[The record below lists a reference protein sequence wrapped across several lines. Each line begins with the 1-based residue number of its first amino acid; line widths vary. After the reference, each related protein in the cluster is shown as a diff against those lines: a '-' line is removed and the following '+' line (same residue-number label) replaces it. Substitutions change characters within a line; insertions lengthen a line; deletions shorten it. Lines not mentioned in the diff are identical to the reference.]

1 MDLSQSHIEYLA
13 SRGITDPLVIES
25 RGYRTI
31 TDRDQLLGL
40 GFSAKQ
46 SAHAPGLLLPV
57 FNSTGQD
64 QGYEYRADSPRLSG
78 KSGKAVKF
86 DRPFGQVPCLNVHP
100 QMSQALRQGGPF
112 TPLVIVE
119 GVTRADAL
127 AQRGVPSASI
137 MGIYGWK
144 GDTGNGPQVLSELH
158 ELPIKGREVWIFPDG
173 DALTNPGVNAGTR
186 ALADAFKRRGA
197 RSVSIGVVPDALGL
211 DDWLGLGHD
220 ITELQDL
227 LRNSSDLPV
236 VKAPRSGA
244 MDIAARDQLPET
256 TDRAL
261 AVDWLASGAH
271 VAYMPYLD
279 SWAAFHGGRW
289 QQDSSA
295 VAKVSLSSYMSQVAK
310 RYEDGAKG
318 TDEMKAAK
326 ETTKVLE
333 SNRKLNDVLASA
345 EALADSHAVDTDFD
359 QDPWLFNCANGTL
372 NLRTGQLHDHS
383 PSDKLRGISPAT
395 WAPGAKAPNWDR
407 FLGEV
412 LPDPEVRSYLQ
423 VILGLSLVGKPILHI
438 LPVFVGSGR
447 NGKGTLIHALTHV
460 MGTDYSG
467 PVDKSLLI
475 SSKFESHPTKLMAL
489 KGKRFVMASE
499 TEQGDRF
506 ASATLKALTGGDAI
520 TARGMRENQQSFM
533 PSHSMVL
540 MTNSLPEV
548 DALDK
553 AIWDRLKLIR
563 FGADFSGREDHTLG
577 DRLASESSGI
587 LAWLVAGVRR
597 YVTEGMPQEPL
608 GVVMETGG
616 WRMDENSFLQFANE
630 RLVKDP
636 KGTVA
641 SADLIDAYT
650 RWCASAD
657 VDPLRARALG
667 AAIKAWGGQ
676 ERRTAK
682 QRQWLGIRFQGGS
695 DTPYPYQ
702 GFTTLVASTPPSDG
716 TNPPD
721 DASSAGSGG
730 NPSHPLTCENDPNLS
745 VNDMHDTF
753 FKGIDPSDTS
763 AAHTT
768 TVSVEQMGIEKS
780 VIPSLSSP
788 QPPDLGKRDD
798 MSGPGSDIVT
808 DPCDGF
814 PYLD

>member
-1 MDLSQSHIEYLA
+1 MDLSQSHIEYLT
-13 SRGITDPLVIES
+13 SRGVADAHLIEA

-31 TDRDQLLGL
+31 TASEQLQEL

-46 SAHAPGLLLPV
+46 ATHVPGLLLPV
-57 FNSTGQD
+57 FNSTGEA
-64 QGYEYRADSPRLSG
+64 QGYEYRADTPRLSG
-78 KSGKAVKF
+78 KSGKPVKF
-86 DRPFGQVPCLNVHP
+86 DRPYGQIPCLNVHP
-100 QMSQALRQGGPF
+100 QMASPLRTGGPF

-127 AQRGVPSASI
+127 AERGVPSASI

-144 GDTGNGPQVLSELH
+144 GDTGSGPQVLSELH
-158 ELPIKGREVWIFPDG
+158 ELPIKGREIWIFPDG

-197 RSVSIGVVPDALGL
+197 RAVAIGVVPDGLGL

-227 LRNSSDLPV
+227 LRLASDLPV
-236 VKAPRSGA
+236 VKRPRSGA
-244 MDIAARDQLPET
+244 SDIASRDELPET

-295 VAKVSLSSYMSQVAK
+295 VAKVSLSAYMADVAK
-310 RYEDGAKG
+310 KYEDGAKG
-318 TDEMKAAK
+318 TDEVKAAK
-326 ETTKVLE
+326 DTTRMLE
-333 SNRKLNDVLASA
+333 SNRKLTDVLASA

-359 QDPWLFNCANGTL
+359 RDPWLFNCANGTL
-372 NLRTGQLHDHS
+372 NLKTGKIHDHD
-383 PSDKLRGISPAT
+383 PADKLRGISPTSWDPNAKSPT
-395 WAPGAKAPNWDR
+395 WDQ
-407 FLGEV
+407 FLSEV
-412 LPDPEVRSYLQ
+412 LPDPEVREYLQ
-423 VILGLSLVGKPILHI
+423 VILGLALVGRPILHI

-447 NGKGTLIHALTHV
+447 NGKGTLIHALTHTL
-460 MGTDYSG
+460 GTDYSG

-475 SSKFESHPTKLMAL
+475 STKFESHPTKLMAL

-553 AIWDRLKLIR
+553 AMWARLKLFT
-563 FGADFSGREDHTLG
+563 FGADFEGREDTTLG
-577 DRLASESSGI
+577 DRLASESSGV
-587 LAWLVAGVRR
+587 LRWLVAGVQR
-597 YVTEGMPQEPL
+597 YVTEGLPQEPL
-608 GVVMETGG
+608 GVVMATGD

-630 RLVKDP
+630 RLVRDP
-636 KGTVA
+636 KGLVP
-641 SADLIDAYT
+641 SGDLIDAYT
-650 RWCASAD
+650 RWCTAND
-657 VDPLRARALG
+657 VEPLRARALG
-667 AAIKAWGGQ
+667 SAIKAYGGQ
-676 ERRTAK
+676 DRRTAK
-682 QRQWLGIRFQGGS
+682 ARMWVGLRF
-695 DTPYPYQ
+695 
-702 GFTTLVASTPPSDG
+702 SDG
-716 TNPPD
+716 SQGPD
-721 DASSAGSGG
+721 DTFSDGSGG
-730 NPSHPLTCENDPNLS
+730 NVSQGLTCENSSNLS
-745 VNDMHDTF
+745 VDDGMTD
-753 FKGIDPSDTS
+753 KYGTS
-763 AAHTT
+763 AYLKNLPGTG
-768 TVSVEQMGIEKS
+768 TVIKEPGTPEKS
-780 VIPSLSSP
+780 VIASRSVIRPSDQARCDATSSTEP
-788 QPPDLGKRDD
+788 VTPRHPDPSHLGGDD
-798 MSGPGSDIVT
+798 SV
-808 DPCDGF
+808 

>member
-13 SRGITDPLVIES
+13 SRGVADAPMITT

-31 TDRDQLLGL
+31 TDSDQLQEL

-46 SAHAPGLLLPV
+46 SQHVPGLLLPV
-57 FNSTGQD
+57 FNSTGES
-64 QGYEYRADSPRLSG
+64 QGYEYRADVPRLSG
-78 KSGKAVKF
+78 KSGKPVKF
-86 DRPFGQVPCLNVHP
+86 DRPYGQVPCLNVHP
-100 QMSQALRQGGPF
+100 QMASPLRAGGPF

-127 AQRGVPSASI
+127 AERGVPSASI

-144 GDTGNGPQVLSELH
+144 GDTGSGPQVLSELH
-158 ELPIKGREVWIFPDG
+158 ELPIKGREIWIFPDG

-197 RSVSIGVVPDALGL
+197 RAVSVGVVPDGLGL

-227 LRNSSDLPV
+227 LRAAGDLPI

-244 MDIAARDQLPET
+244 SDIASRAELPET

-261 AVDWLASGAH
+261 AVDWLKSGAH

-295 VAKVSLSSYMSQVAK
+295 VAKVSLSAYLSRVAK
-310 RYEDGAKG
+310 QYEEGAKG
-318 TDEMKAAK
+318 TDEVKAAK
-326 ETTKVLE
+326 DTTRMLE
-333 SNRKLNDVLASA
+333 SNRKLMDVLASA

-359 QDPWLFNCANGTL
+359 RDPWLFNCTNGTL
-372 NLRTGQLHDHS
+372 NLKTGEIHDHD
-383 PSDKLRGISPAT
+383 PADKLRGISPTT
-395 WAPGAKAPNWDR
+395 WDPNAKSPTWDQ

-412 LPDPEVRSYLQ
+412 LPDPEVRGYLQ
-423 VILGLSLVGKPILHI
+423 VILGLALVGRPILHI

-475 SSKFESHPTKLMAL
+475 STKFESHPTKLMAL

-563 FGADFSGREDHTLG
+563 FGADFSGREDHTIG

-587 LAWLVAGVRR
+587 LRWLVAGVQR
-597 YVTEGMPQEPL
+597 YVTEGMPSDPL

-636 KGTVA
+636 KGVVP
-641 SADLIDAYT
+641 SGDLIDAYS
-650 RWCASAD
+650 RWCQTQD
-657 VDPLRARALG
+657 VEPLRARALG
-667 AAIKAWGGQ
+667 AAIKSWGGQ
-676 ERRTAK
+676 EKRTRA
-682 QRQWLGIRFQGGS
+682 QRQWTGIRFRDGS
-695 DTPYPYQ
+695 DDRVTESETDL
-702 GFTTLVASTPPSDG
+702 GA
-716 TNPPD
+716 
-721 DASSAGSGG
+721 
-730 NPSHPLTCENDPNLS
+730 NPSPPVTSEKGPNLS
-745 VNDMHDTF
+745 VGDTCDTF
-753 FKGIDPSDTS
+753 FKGIDHTVTP
-763 AAHTT
+763 AAATH
-768 TVSVEQMGIEKS
+768 TVSVEPMDPEKS
-780 VIPSLSSP
+780 VTPSRSVTRA
-788 QPPDLGKRDD
+788 PDQGLCGD
-798 MSGPGSDIVT
+798 GSVTKPDTVT
-808 DPCDGF
+808 DPDDSV